1 MTSLQYS
8 LKTVYVETILMLKQD
23 SPFKSVSMFYYG
35 LVNQSDV
42 TALADIDL
50 DIPEAKLRKVAT
62 IEANVK
68 PMISPISVDE
78 CRHLVD
84 LYKRYCNKRN
94 SSKCN
99 SASPFKSISQFY
111 SGLGLSVDD
120 INRIERGMRQLNM
133 RDLRTIDQVQM
144 MARLAEGE
152 RLELARQA
160 ALK

>member
-1 MTSLQYS
+1 MTSVQVWL
-8 LKTVYVETILMLKQD
+8 LTVYMQTTLFFGNE
-23 SPFKSVSMFYYG
+23 SPFRSPAMFYHG
-35 LVNQSDV
+35 LANQSDV
-42 TALADIDL
+42 EAVANIVGYF
-50 DIPEAKLRKVAT
+50 PEAKLRKVAT

-120 INRIERGMRQLNM
+120 INRIERGRSQLNM

-144 MARLAEGE
+144 MARIAEGE